1 MRRIDFIHL
10 HPDWP
15 ALTWQ
20 APALARLL
28 PEVRHQQG
36 RLLGRMSQ
44 LGFDLRQTATLD
56 ALSADALATSAI
68 EGERLDAAQIRSSVA
83 SRLGLP
89 TAGLPAPTRDVEG
102 IVHITLDATR
112 NADQPLTAERLF
124 AWHAALFPTGLS
136 HDRPLTV
143 GAWRPASAGPMQVVS
158 GPMGSERVHFVAP
171 DAARLPGEMERFLAW
186 LNGWP
191 PPAAQ
196 PAGPS
201 AAAEL
206 DPLLVA
212 AIAHFWF
219 VTIHPFADG
228 NGRIAR
234 AIADLALARADGSP
248 DRFYSMSAQIQA
260 ERREYYLV
268 LERQQRAPSTD
279 ITPWLIWFLSCLLR
293 AIRRADDAQ
302 NAARQAADHW
312 ERLNTLP
319 LNLRQRA
326 VLTRMLGPFEGFLNT
341 SKYGKLAK
349 CSPDT
354 ALRDIRE
361 LLTWGVLVRNDA
373 GGRSTSYRLADP
385 DAPLTP

>member
-20 APALARLL
+20 PAALAKLL
-28 PEVRHQQG
+28 PEVRHRQG
-36 RLLGRMSQ
+36 LLLGRMSA
-44 LGFDLRQTATLD
+44 LGFDLRQTATIDTL
-56 ALSADALATSAI
+56 AAGAHATSAI
-68 EGERLDAAQIRSSVA
+68 EGEQLDLAQIRSSVA

-124 AWHAALFPTGLS
+124 GWHAALFPAGVPF
-136 HDRPLTV
+136 RPLTV
-143 GAWRPASAGPMQVVS
+143 GAYRPASAGPMQVVS
-158 GPMGSERVHFVAP
+158 GPIGSERVHFVAP
-171 DAARLPGEMERFLAW
+171 SADRIATEMDRLLAWFNRWPQPAPLPG
-186 LNGWP
+186 
-191 PPAAQ
+191 
-196 PAGPS
+196 PS
-201 AAAEL
+201 PVADL
-206 DPLLVA
+206 DPLLIA

-248 DRFYSMSAQIQA
+248 DRFYSMSSQIQA

-268 LERQQRAPSTD
+268 LERQQRAAGTD
-279 ITPWLIWFLSCLLR
+279 ITPWLTWFLSCLLR
-293 AIRRADDAQ
+293 AIQRADDADA
-302 NAARQAADHW
+302 AARRTAAHW
-312 ERLNTLP
+312 ERLATLP
-319 LNLRQRA
+319 LNPRQRT
-326 VLTRMLGPFEGFLNT
+326 VLSRMLGPFQGFLNT

-354 ALRDIRE
+354 ALRDIRQ
-361 LLTWGVLVRNDA
+361 LVQWGVLVPNPA

-385 DAPLTP
+385 SG